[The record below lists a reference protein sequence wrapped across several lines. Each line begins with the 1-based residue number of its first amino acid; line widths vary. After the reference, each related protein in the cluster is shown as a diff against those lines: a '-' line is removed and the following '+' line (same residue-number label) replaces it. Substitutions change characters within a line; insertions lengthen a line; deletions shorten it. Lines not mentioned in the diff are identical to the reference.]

1 MWGAPLPRTLPDEV
15 LLIKEDGTGELLKVV
30 EYYEKSLKPPLEENG
45 KPINCSQEFL
55 LILAFD

>member
-45 KPINCSQEFL
+45 DVNGEGPCNANTI
-55 LILAFD
+55 